1 MAAPHDTAALPVHLP
16 AEAGAWRRVRRELRS
31 VPVLLALAVLAL
43 MTLMA
48 LFAPWL
54 GTADPT
60 AIAPG
65 SRLKPPF
72 GDFPFGTDAFGR
84 DVWSRVAYGARV
96 SLAAGLGAALA
107 STVAGLAL
115 GVLAG
120 WFRWLDGP
128 IMRVMD
134 ALMAIPGIL
143 LAIALVSVSG
153 ASLATV
159 LFAITL
165 PEIPRV
171 VRLVRGQILSVR
183 GEPYVEAALA
193 LGTPLP
199 QLVWRH
205 LLPGTVAPLTVQ
217 ATYVF
222 ASAMLTEAILGFLGA
237 GVPPEIASWG
247 NIMSEGR
254 MFFRLLP
261 GLILFP
267 GLFLSLTVLSINIL
281 GDALRDAFDPR
292 TLPARGARGPT
303 AAPQPARH
311 AGNAAHDRA
320 PVLSLRGLTVQTADA
335 AQVVRGLNL
344 DVHAGET
351 VCVVGE
357 SGSGKSVT
365 ALAVMGL
372 LPRGALAAAS
382 GAILLRDEDVLAASP
397 RRLRELRATRMAMV
411 FQEPMTA
418 LNPVHRVGR
427 QVDEVLRLHRRM
439 ARGDRRAR
447 VLEMFRAVHLPDPE
461 RIYDAYPHELSGGQR
476 QRIVIAMALIL
487 EPALLIAD
495 EPTTALDVTTQRQ
508 ILALIRELQRRH
520 GTAVLFITH
529 DFGVVAEIA
538 DRIVVMNR
546 GDLIETGT
554 RGGILARPAHH
565 YTRRLVS
572 SVPSLAP
579 VPRAPLQ
586 DDVVLRVRGLGRT
599 YASQRML
606 PLGRGRSVVAAS
618 GVDLTLRRGEIL
630 GLVGES
636 GSGKSTVAR
645 CVARLIAPTRGSL
658 LLGASDL
665 ARLSGAAL
673 RPMRKRVQII
683 FQDPYRSLNPRR
695 VVGDSLIEG
704 LLNFGMPRGQAQAR
718 AVEMLGLVG
727 IGPDALRRYPH
738 QFSGGQRQRL
748 CIARALVMEPQV
760 LVADEAVS
768 ALDVSVQAQVLDLLE
783 TVRQRTGIS
792 ILFITHDLRV
802 AAQVCDTIAV
812 MLQGR
817 VVEAGA
823 AHTVLVSPQHDYTR
837 TLLQAAPGR
846 DWDFRNFRPLR
857 AG

>member
-1 MAAPHDTAALPVHLP
+1 MAA
-16 AEAGAWRRVRRELRS
+16 
-31 VPVLLALAVLAL
+31 
-43 MTLMA
+43 
-48 LFAPWL
+48 AP
-54 GTADPT
+54 
-60 AIAPG
+60 
-65 SRLKPPF
+65 S
-72 GDFPFGTDAFGR
+72 
-84 DVWSRVAYGARV
+84 
-96 SLAAGLGAALA
+96 
-107 STVAGLAL
+107 
-115 GVLAG
+115 
-120 WFRWLDGP
+120 
-128 IMRVMD
+128 
-134 ALMAIPGIL
+134 
-143 LAIALVSVSG
+143 
-153 ASLATV
+153 
-159 LFAITL
+159 
-165 PEIPRV
+165 
-171 VRLVRGQILSVR
+171 
-183 GEPYVEAALA
+183 
-193 LGTPLP
+193 
-199 QLVWRH
+199 
-205 LLPGTVAPLTVQ
+205 
-217 ATYVF
+217 
-222 ASAMLTEAILGFLGA
+222 
-237 GVPPEIASWG
+237 
-247 NIMSEGR
+247 
-254 MFFRLLP
+254 
-261 GLILFP
+261 
-267 GLFLSLTVLSINIL
+267 
-281 GDALRDAFDPR
+281 
-292 TLPARGARGPT
+292 
-303 AAPQPARH
+303 QPARH
-311 AGNAAHDRA
+311 AGNSNTSA
-320 PVLSLRGLTVQTADA
+320 PILSLRGLTVRAADSG
-335 AQVVRGLNL
+335 AQVVRNLSL

-372 LPRGALAAAS
+372 LPQGALAAQG
-382 GAILLRDEDVLAASP
+382 GAILLQDEDVLAASP
-397 RRLRELRATRMAMV
+397 RRLRRLRATRMAMV

-439 ARGDRRAR
+439 ARGERRAR
-447 VLEMFRAVHLPDPE
+447 VLEMFRSVHLPDPE

-508 ILALIRELQRRH
+508 ILALIRELQHKH
-520 GTAVLFITH
+520 GTAVLLITH

-554 RGGILARPAHH
+554 RDDILARPAHH

-579 VPRAPLQ
+579 MRHTPLK
-586 DDVVLRVRGLGRT
+586 DDVVLQVRGLGRT
-599 YASQRML
+599 YSSPRLLSMRA
-606 PLGRGRSVVAAS
+606 RGIVAATD
-618 GVDLTLRRGEIL
+618 VDLTLRRGEIL

-645 CVARLIAPTRGSL
+645 CVARLIEPTHGSL
-658 LLGASDL
+658 SMGDTDL

-673 RPMRKRVQII
+673 RQMRKRVQIV

-695 VVGDSLIEG
+695 TVGDSLIEG

-718 AVEMLGLVG
+718 AIAMLGVVG
-727 IGPDALRRYPH
+727 IGPDAMRRYPH

-783 TVRQRTGIS
+783 DVRQRTGVS

-817 VVEAGA
+817 VVETGPAR
-823 AHTVLVSPQHDYTR
+823 TVLVSPRHDYTR
-837 TLLQAAPGR
+837 ALLAAAPGR